1 MAGSSLV
8 SSLLVSN
15 PQMQSIWFGLRR
27 LLQTR
32 RVVAIASDQRLVCCW
47 QERGFWHWRSGL
59 WPSDSIREGQ
69 PLQRDAIADLL
80 AELLFDCEVF
90 GAQLELVLPILG
102 SHWRVLEGLDS
113 EQPIDVAELLAATTD
128 LDWPLEFAE
137 SYVAISPCVDQS
149 LLVGC
154 PRSLLQAWI
163 DVVDM
168 ADLPL
173 RRVDWMVS
181 CAQRGLMLEHPD
193 WLGDLA
199 WVFTD
204 ASSYRLVVIRAGI
217 PELDCRLQF
226 DNDADLVL
234 ELRRRVA
241 AWQALSGSSL
251 PLAWCLC
258 LPQELLTLLEPLID
272 PDRGETSFDAEGLW
286 MPKAVTADD
295 ELQGLHALER
305 LALQGMREDI
315 YQ

>member
-47 QERGFWHWRSGL
+47 QERGLWNWRSGL
-59 WPSDSIREGQ
+59 WPSDSIRDGH

-163 DVVDM
+163 DVVEM

-181 CAQRGLMLEHPD
+181 CAQRGLMLEHQD

-251 PLAWCLC
+251 PLGWCLC